1 LLVKPSHNAILPPAP
16 TCQTGWEEIVV
27 SRVAIFAGFVLSA
40 ASAQADVNVLA
51 PGVAFNA
58 GLPALAEAY
67 TRKTGVKVTV
77 KSDGMTTIVSHFN
90 TGDPAPDVAVVPL
103 SFMDGMEATGHIKPG
118 SRTELGRVYVGLAV
132 PKGKPHPDISTVA
145 KLAAA
150 LKAGGTVL
158 YSNPEGGSMEAR
170 VINDMLHLPEFKGVK
185 TKISTKGEGGEAL
198 VRGEGQMALQLS
210 CEILNHPELE
220 QVGLTPESL
229 RAYIDTDMAIS
240 PRSANADQAAAF
252 IAYVKSP
259 EGVAVLKSK
268 GMVPAK

>member
-1 LLVKPSHNAILPPAP
+1 MPEGKNMRRYTLSLFVGAFLLA
-16 TCQTGWEEIVV
+16 
-27 SRVAIFAGFVLSA
+27 A
-40 ASAQADVNVLA
+40 ASAEADVNVLA

-58 GLPALAEAY
+58 GLPALADAY
-67 TRKTGVKVTV
+67 AKKTGVKVTV
-77 KSDGMTTIVSHFN
+77 KSDGMPTIVAHFN
-90 TGDPAPDVAVVPL
+90 TGDPAADVVVVPVSL
-103 SFMDGMEATGHIKPG
+103 MDGMEAMGHIKPG
-118 SRTELGRVYVGLAV
+118 SRVELGRVYVGLAV
-132 PKGKPHPDISTVA
+132 SKGAPHPDISTVG

-170 VINDMLHLPEFKGVK
+170 VINDMLHLPEFKGVR